1 MGIFLSYTIPMAA
14 IKRKLR
20 VVELYA
26 GTGRSIEPYRDHPEF
41 EVALLADLSH
51 KARDAYLANHKTSP
65 YALIDLAT
73 ASAAEIERKAQGR
86 IDILLG
92 CPPCQGFSESGRRQA
107 DDPRNDHIVKFARTI
122 RTLRP
127 LGFAM
132 ENVPLAAVSEQF
144 EAFRR
149 IVEGAGY
156 EMSAAVLNAAE
167 YGSAQAR
174 QRLVVVG
181 RRGKGSGLAVS
192 LPSPTHAPIGQYF
205 DYALGKVR
213 DAEDRDDGLLGTT
226 SSARREAQVLDTAFH
241 RDLNIVL
248 PTPRLADAIGDLPA
262 TGTASADA
270 IAHVPYA
277 HGAEMLAQM
286 ATVPEG
292 GQLDT
297 GRRYHGAAY
306 GRLHGDGLAKTLTR
320 YFSNAGSG
328 RFWHPTD
335 NRSLTVREAARL
347 QGFEDGF
354 SFPGGAAE
362 ANTWMIG
369 NALDKALSDISFEAL
384 RRLL

>member
-1 MGIFLSYTIPMAA
+1 MVA

-26 GTGRSIEPYRDHPEF
+26 GTGRSIEPYRSRPEF

-51 KARDAYLANHKTSP
+51 KARETYLANHEGSP
-65 YALIDLAT
+65 YALIDLKN
-73 ASAAEIERKAQGR
+73 ASAAEIERKAQGK

-92 CPPCQGFSESGRRQA
+92 CPPCQGFSESGRRET

-132 ENVPLAAVSEQF
+132 ENVPLAAISEQF
-144 EAFRR
+144 ATFRR
-149 IVEGAGY
+149 IIEGAGY

-181 RRGKGSGLAVS
+181 RRGRGSGLSVS
-192 LPSPTHAPIGQYF
+192 LPSPTHAPIGKYF

-213 DAEDRDDGLLGTT
+213 DAEDRDDALLGTT
-226 SSARREAQVLDTAFH
+226 SSARRAAPVLDTTFH
-241 RDLNIVL
+241 RDINIVL
-248 PTPRLADAIGDLPA
+248 PTPKLSDTIGDLPA
-262 TGTASADA
+262 TGSPGALAL
-270 IAHVPYA
+270 AHVPYA
-277 HGAEMLAQM
+277 HGPAMLAQM

-297 GRRYHGAAY
+297 GGRYHGAAY

-328 RFWHPTD
+328 RFWHPTA

-347 QGFEDGF
+347 QGFEDDF

-369 NALDKALSDISFEAL
+369 NALDKALADTSFDAL
-384 RRLL
+384 MRLL

>member
-1 MGIFLSYTIPMAA
+1 MAG

-51 KARDAYLANHKTSP
+51 KARDAYLANHKASP
-65 YALIDLAT
+65 YAPIDLAT

-92 CPPCQGFSESGRRQA
+92 CPPCQGFSESGRRQS

-144 EAFRR
+144 DTFRR

-226 SSARREAQVLDTAFH
+226 SSARRAAQVLDTAFH
-241 RDLNIVL
+241 RDINIVL

-262 TGTASADA
+262 TGTAAADA

-277 HGAEMLAQM
+277 HGAGMLAQM

-297 GRRYHGAAY
+297 GGRYHGAAY

-369 NALDKALSDISFEAL
+369 NALDKALSDTSFEAL